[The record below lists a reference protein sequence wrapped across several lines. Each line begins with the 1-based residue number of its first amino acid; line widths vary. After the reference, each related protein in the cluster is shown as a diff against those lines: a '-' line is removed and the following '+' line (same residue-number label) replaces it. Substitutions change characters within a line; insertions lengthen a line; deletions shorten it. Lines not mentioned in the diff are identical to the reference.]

1 MANHCVVWCVITKW
15 NLSDRE
21 FCIMLYVLNIWKVS
35 LFLGSNLVKHSNCIT
50 RRDIISIWLHKHTR
64 LFMLDWILRLA
75 SLILVKHLQFFPIM
89 TEPRGIR
96 ALALW
101 PRWPAPSVR
110 ELYWGAL
117 KWYNKNPE
125 GRQTLQV
132 ASKGEAWSG
141 FRRRESGSHSKFDF
155 CLLLLAVEHKCV
167 YLSSCISSGAACLPA
182 CLAGL
187 NSGLTLLNWACWMLD
202 GGILSL
208 FVFVGGFSPFSP
220 LFDQPK
226 IRTRSEW
233 NFLGPKCVHGALKSP
248 FK

>member
-110 ELYWGAL
+110 AQLRRPQMIQQEPGRPSNSSSSLKRWGL
-117 KWYNKNPE
+117 KWI
-125 GRQTLQV
+125 QTSRV
-132 ASKGEAWSG
+132 W
-141 FRRRESGSHSKFDF
+141 
-155 CLLLLAVEHKCV
+155 
-167 YLSSCISSGAACLPA
+167 LS
-182 CLAGL
+182 
-187 NSGLTLLNWACWMLD
+187 
-202 GGILSL
+202 
-208 FVFVGGFSPFSP
+208 
-220 LFDQPK
+220 
-226 IRTRSEW
+226 
-233 NFLGPKCVHGALKSP
+233 
-248 FK
+248 